1 MEFFNKK
8 EDVLDI
14 QLTAYGKSRLAIGKL
29 DPAYYAF
36 FDDDILYDV
45 SGSGYT
51 EVQNDIS
58 VRIQENT
65 PKLKLIRTRSGAET
79 RVNQYLNNLETAV
92 GNNNSDPAENVQV
105 FKQQQPFAEKG
116 KLAAYPIGRSSLKS
130 AYNPAWA
137 VHTLS
142 TPQIS
147 SSLPYIDDNDY
158 INNIPQLNITID
170 YKTYWTEA
178 SVTSTTEAEL
188 NDQEVLFTTNAVS
201 DLVGGTN
208 LYLSLEENYLML
220 EVLEENTDFEK
231 ENFNIQVFES
241 GPSGYEQKAYAVND
255 PAQFVPPSMHNV
267 EYYMNVLV
275 DDEIP
280 QEVLQELNIPEKAI
294 VTNASRLRLNRDL
307 YTTENEEPCD

>member
-14 QLTAYGKSRLAIGKL
+14 QLTEYGKSRLAIGKL
-29 DPAYYAF
+29 DPTYYAF

-51 EVQNDIS
+51 EVQNDIDR
-58 VRIQENT
+58 RIQENT
-65 PKLKLIRTRSGAET
+65 PKLKLIRTRTGAET
-79 RVNQYLNNLETAV
+79 RVNEFLNNLETAV
-92 GNNNSDPAENVQV
+92 GNNNSDPAESVQA

-116 KLAAYPIGRSSLKS
+116 KLAAYPLGRSSLKS
-130 AYNPAWA
+130 QYNPAWT

-147 SSLPYIDDNDY
+147 GTLPYINNNDY
-158 INNIPQLNITID
+158 IDNIPQLDITID
-170 YKTYWTEA
+170 YKTYWA
-178 SVTSTTEAEL
+178 QAPLS
-188 NDQEVLFTTNAVS
+188 FNAIS
-201 DLVGGTN
+201 DLVPGTS

-220 EVLEENTDFEK
+220 EVIEENTDFEK
-231 ENFNIQVFES
+231 ENFNVQVFISES
-241 GPSGYEQKAYAVND
+241 ATGYIQKSYAVDNLT
-255 PAQFVPPSMHNV
+255 QFVPPSTNNV
-267 EYYMNVLV
+267 EYYMNILV

-280 QEVLQELNIPEKAI
+280 QEVLEELNIPEKAI

-307 YTTENEEPCD
+307 YTTQNEEPCD